1 VKRERALIRVILAPV
16 FAATLFYGAA
26 VMPGAAAA
34 ASGCHLETHSPYD
47 QYGLVKT
54 VYMVS
59 FCTNPKTINYVAV
72 SVYAKTFGA
81 QNGVMVYDIY
91 VTNATSACTRDT
103 GYIIRHQFSSPG
115 WQVPGGGVS
124 SYTWNI
130 YSQVNF
136 GSLTNVCARYR
147 PLPADVVTYSTTMPF
162 YGYV

>member
-1 VKRERALIRVILAPV
+1 VKPERTLIRILLAPV
-16 FAATLFYGAA
+16 FAATLFFGAA
-26 VMPGAAAA
+26 TMPGAAAA

-54 VYMVS
+54 VYSVS

-72 SVYAKTFGA
+72 SVYATTYGA
-81 QNGVMVYDIY
+81 QLGVVVWDIY
-91 VTNATSACTRDT
+91 VTDATSACTRDT
-103 GYIIRHQFSSPG
+103 GYIIRKAFNPA
-115 WQVPGGGVS
+115 WQIPGGTVR

-136 GSLTNVCARYR
+136 GSLTNVCMRYKVI
-147 PLPADVVTYSTTMPF
+147 LADTVTYSTTMPF